1 MRASFVCLETRRS
14 MAITKARHKLHP
26 GLNVG
31 WMKVNS
37 STVEKASVPTL
48 RFFKAQYT
56 KKAES

>member
-1 MRASFVCLETRRS
+1 